1 MSPNK
6 SIALAVSSYYGPF
19 YEDGSKTGTYFSEVY
34 HPWKF
39 FTEHGYTIQL
49 FSETGTFNWDQHSI
63 SDAVLSAD
71 EKAVFEDKSNAFHKT
86 LNGIKK
92 ATDLNPADYGAF
104 YAAGGHGTIFDFD
117 GKAPEVAGFAGKIWD
132 QGGVVSAVCHGP
144 VILGFIKDK
153 DGKLVCE
160 GRKVTGFS
168 DEGEV
173 LFHLDGLLKKNG
185 WKTVQDIVKGKS
197 EYVAPEPPLAPT
209 VVTDG
214 RLLTGANPASAE
226 PLAEAVDKVLKTL

>member
-1 MSPNK
+1 MTPPK
-6 SIALAVSSYYGPF
+6 SVALAVTSYYGPF
-19 YEDGSKTGTYFSEVY
+19 YEDGKKTGAYFSEVY
-34 HPWKF
+34 HPWKY
-39 FTEHGYTIQL
+39 FTEQGYKVQL

-63 SDAVLSAD
+63 ADGALSAD
-71 EKAVFEDKSNAFHKT
+71 EKAVLDDKSHDFHKAT
-86 LNGIKK
+86 QAIKK
-92 ATDLNPADYGAF
+92 ASELNPADYGVF

-117 GKAPEVAGFAGKIWD
+117 GKAPGVASFAGKVWD
-132 QGGVVSAVCHGP
+132 DGGVVSAVCHGP

-153 DGKLVCE
+153 DGKLVTE

-185 WKTVQDIVKGKS
+185 WKTVQDVVKGKS
-197 EYVAPEPPLAPT
+197 TYVAPEPPLAST

-214 RLLTGANPASAE
+214 RLLTGANPASAT
-226 PLAEAVDKVLKTL
+226 PLAEAVDKVYKSL